1 MSEDENKERELNQ
14 MEKALKI
21 FGDLKAKEKKENNEN
36 RNNRNIKIDD
46 IEDDKLSENE
56 KINNENNK
64 QENEENN
71 NSKENNNNENE
82 ENEENNNQENETN
95 KGINKENYNQKKDE
109 EQIDNEVSEKDQQNS
124 IKKNN
129 MKENYTNKEIN
140 YNDNIENK
148 NNENISQ
155 LSKNNELNKT
165 KSKISKKSN
174 KSNKKEYNY
183 EKEEKS
189 IQESAKSEVE
199 ELKRKMD
206 NKILI
211 MKTKKFKSIVDII
224 KEKEEKN
231 ALSNFLKLS
240 YYFKTKHIKNIKKK
254 NQEVIIEEILDVP
267 TEATLVEKLKSC
279 DKQIIPPNPIYYYG
293 GNRLKS
299 FNKDINKEAVKNYKK
314 IIPSVQNM
322 SVKPNKDLTIL
333 GTEKKIIGEFKEN
346 PAFLDV
352 IIEQKEEKKKS
363 VARKTMGKNIN
374 TKYMNENLE
383 KTTTNGKDDCLIF

>member
-1 MSEDENKERELNQ
+1 MSEEENEERELNQ
-14 MEKALKI
+14 MEKALKK
-21 FGDLKAKEKKENNEN
+21 FGELKEKENKKNKENIEN
-36 RNNRNIKIDD
+36 RSIKIDD
-46 IEDDKLSENE
+46 IEDDKLNENE
-56 KINNENNK
+56 KINNENNI

-71 NSKENNNNENE
+71 NNEEIINKENE
-82 ENEENNNQENETN
+82 ENEEIDKQEN
-95 KGINKENYNQKKDE
+95 NKEN
-109 EQIDNEVSEKDQQNS
+109 EQINDEDSEKDKQNS
-124 IKKNN
+124 IKENN
-129 MKENYTNKEIN
+129 MDENNSKKEIN
-140 YNDNIENK
+140 NNDNIETN

-155 LSKNNELNKT
+155 LSKNKEINNT

-189 IQESAKSEVE
+189 IQESAKNEVE
-199 ELKRKMD
+199 NEFK
-206 NKILI
+206 KIFI
-211 MKTKKFKSIVDII
+211 MKTKKFKSFVDIM

-231 ALSNFLKLS
+231 ILSNFLKLS

-254 NQEVIIEEILDVP
+254 NQEVIIDEVLDVP

-279 DKQIIPPNPIYYYG
+279 DKQIIPPNPLYYYG
-293 GNRLKS
+293 GNLLKS
-299 FNKDINKEAVKNYKK
+299 FNKDINKEVVKNYKK

-363 VARKTMGKNIN
+363 VARKAIGKNFN
-374 TKYMNENLE
+374 SKYMNENLE
-383 KTTTNGKDDCLIF
+383 KKTTNGKDDCLIF